1 MKRLLPLLLAA
12 VCIAPL
18 AAAPVV
24 GVAPVDNDVALARS
38 QALDDALLNAGLADG
53 ARIQAMEDSDGG
65 RLAQASQLRP
75 RSQPTGYRV
84 LREWQAS
91 GLYHIEIEPTS
102 APAPAPATAAAA
114 APETAPAATTAVA
127 PTPAPVC
134 SDGYR
139 RKLLVTPFRI
149 RQPGQ
154 GSDIGQLQIGL
165 QDALTS
171 RLDDAGFAASR
182 SGNDA
187 PFTIDPGL
195 ADLRQQ
201 PEHVRRLARQHA
213 TQFVVAGVI
222 NDMSTEG
229 ERYTLSYGAND
240 VRQGERKLGFI
251 VPLLDFFEPG
261 LKATPR
267 TRYFDTDLLLFDGVS
282 GALISRKRFTARA
295 GGEVAMR
302 GGTQFGSASFYDTG
316 YGAAVAQQL
325 DEMVRTTQAELGCLP
340 FSARVV
346 RAERGQVY
354 LDAGS
359 MAGLKPG
366 DRLQLYR
373 LKPGSMPVDGLIEG
387 DALRLGMPEQ
397 LAGTLVI
404 TQTQPQFSIA
414 QSEGGTADVGDYARG
429 TSRPRR

>member
-1 MKRLLPLLLAA
+1 
-12 VCIAPL
+12 AP
-18 AAAPVV
+18 P
-24 GVAPVDNDVALARS
+24 
-38 QALDDALLNAGLADG
+38 
-53 ARIQAMEDSDGG
+53 
-65 RLAQASQLRP
+65 AQATP
-75 RSQPTGYRV
+75 
-84 LREWQAS
+84 A
-91 GLYHIEIEPTS
+91 
-102 APAPAPATAAAA
+102 APAP
-114 APETAPAATTAVA
+114 ES
-127 PTPAPVC
+127 VC
-134 SDGYR
+134 DDGYR

-171 RLDDAGFAASR
+171 RLADAGFTTSR

-213 TQFVVAGVI
+213 TQFIVGGVI

-240 VRQGERKLGFI
+240 VRQGERKLGFN

-261 LKATPR
+261 LKATPKM
-267 TRYFDTDLLLFDGVS
+267 RYFDTDLLLFDGVS

-295 GGEVAMR
+295 GGQVAMHS
-302 GGTQFGSASFYDTG
+302 GTRFGSASFYDTG

-325 DEMVRTTQAELGCLP
+325 DEMARATQAELGCLP
-340 FSARVV
+340 FSTRVV

-387 DALRLGMPEQ
+387 EALRLGMPEQ

-414 QSEGGTADVGDYARG
+414 RSESGSADVGDYARG
-429 TSRPRR
+429 ASRPGR